1 MKASFYIFGLL
12 ALVGCS
18 STKAPQTVEA
28 PPVTAIQT
36 QQLTTSFK
44 RSGIKFEWECTWG
57 TGWSERTCMRG
68 NIKSIESTAYATSNG
83 NSEALRELAFRVA
96 EVQAKANLRHFIS
109 EDIYSSR
116 VVHTLSKNLE
126 KANDKIKTKIDGES
140 VGMSDDEA
148 SKDTNWAIR
157 ENSNNISRSVVE
169 VVRSNAQGI
178 LNGVYVNDAR
188 VVDRQTVA
196 VTVRWDTSSA
206 AFSRA
211 LRKQFGN

>member
-1 MKASFYIFGLL
+1 MKSRIYIFGLL
-12 ALVGCS
+12 VLAGCS
-18 STKAPQTVEA
+18 TSKVSPRVEA
-28 PPVTAIQT
+28 PQVSAIQT

-68 NIKSIESTAYATSNG
+68 DIKSIESTAYATSNG

-96 EVQAKANLRHFIS
+96 EVQAKANLRHFIN

-116 VVHTLSKNLE
+116 VVNTLSKNLE
-126 KANDKIKTKIDGES
+126 KANDRIKTKIDGES

-157 ENSNNISRSVVE
+157 ENTNNISRSVVE

-188 VVDRQTVA
+188 IVDKQTVA

-206 AFSRA
+206 SFSKA